1 MKFYLS
7 NKKITKITQMKLYW
21 FIEKI
26 LYLKKEKEK
35 LVVKNNNLLK
45 KKLMKLN
52 FHFNNQLLF
61 YLYILLIYNYYMY

>member
-1 MKFYLS
+1 MESLYAQIMKNNKMKFYLS

-35 LVVKNNNLLK
+35 IGCK
-45 KKLMKLN
+45 K
-52 FHFNNQLLF
+52 
-61 YLYILLIYNYYMY
+61 